1 MRNRKKGLAL
11 LLLVVMLT
19 GLLAVPASAAGAP
32 YIRQVEAG
40 KWTSWAVT
48 STGDLYGWGKCSTA
62 ELFNGKTGSNVP
74 VKLMSGVK
82 SVSASSVEVQPLF
95 EVRKY
100 DDYGYI
106 AYGAEPGTVLT
117 IIKENGDLYTWGDN
131 TCFQLG
137 KGYYE
142 AVQESYE
149 PYFVMGDV
157 VKAATS
163 DHACAAITEN
173 GDLYFWGHNMARPYG
188 NGNGGDKLYDT
199 PTLILSDVKD
209 VELSDENIMALK
221 NDGSVWMMGTNLF
234 GVLARDEGLD
244 AMLVDEMTKVMDGC
258 TDIATGSRFAMAVKN
273 DGTLYGWG
281 YNGFTILGVE
291 LDDMEYTGTPIVIA
305 TNVKSVD
312 AGNHNAYFIKNDN
325 SLWSLGNNLRGERGI
340 GNDVGYEDPEGGV
353 PFAYPYYPTQVDA
366 NVHSVTVGANHVLYL
381 KNDGTMWGCGG
392 PEDNGEGGARL
403 GRGDVWGETVS
414 FVDDGQTFTSH
425 SAYQWHA
432 TQCGL
437 SYGSFAG
444 MFGPVQEEVELV
456 AGFSDVPADAYYRD
470 AVQWAVDR
478 GITSGTGGTTF
489 SPDRN
494 CTRAE
499 ILTFLWRA
507 MGSPAPKGDASFA
520 DVAANAYYA
529 DAAAWAAGEGIVP
542 GDRLDP
548 DASCTRAMAVE
559 FLWRAGGCQ
568 AIATDTG
575 FTDVPIS
582 ASYSTAV
589 EWAVIYGITSGTSES
604 TFSPDMVCTRGQIM
618 TFLYRAF
625 AM

>member
-62 ELFNGKTGSNVP
+62 ELFNGKTGSDLP

-82 SVSASSVEVQPLF
+82 SVSASSVEIQPTF

-142 AVQESYE
+142 AEQESYE

-163 DHACAAITEN
+163 DHACAAVTEN
-173 GDLYFWGHNMARPYG
+173 GDLYYWGYNLVYGYG
-188 NGNGGDKLYDT
+188 NSAKEHYPE
-199 PTLILSDVKD
+199 PTLILTGVKD
-209 VELSDENIMALK
+209 VELSEYNVVALK
-221 NDGSVWMMGTNLF
+221 EDGSVWMMGSDRCGAMT
-234 GVLARDEGLD
+234 RDVGELGS
-244 AMLVDEMTKVMDGC
+244 LVNEMTKVMDGC
-258 TDIATGSRFAMAVKN
+258 KDIAAGCGFTMAVKN

-281 YNGFTILGVE
+281 WNAYAALGIHWDTKYVA
-291 LDDMEYTGTPIVIA
+291 TPIVVA
-305 TNVKSVD
+305 TDVKSVD
-312 AGNHNAYFIKNDN
+312 AGSHNAYFIKNDN
-325 SLWSLGNNLRGERGI
+325 TLWSIGNGQRGGRGI
-340 GNDVGYEDPEGGV
+340 GNAISYTAADGATY
-353 PFAYPYYPTQVDA
+353 AYPYYPTQVAAD
-366 NVHSVTVGANHVLYL
+366 VHSVSSGANHMLFL
-381 KNDGTMWGCGG
+381 TNDGTMWGCGG
-392 PEDNGEGGARL
+392 PEGAGEGGSML

-414 FVDDGQTFTSH
+414 FVDDGQTFTSFT
-425 SAYQWHA
+425 AYQWHA

-444 MFGPVQEEVELV
+444 MFGPVQEGVELV

-478 GITSGTGGTTF
+478 GITSGTGRTTF

-507 MGSPAPKGDASFA
+507 MGSPAPKGGASFD
-520 DVAANAYYA
+520 DVASGAYYA
-529 DAAAWAAGEGIVP
+529 DAAAWAAGEGIVL
-542 GDRLDP
+542 GNRLDP
-548 DASCTRAMAVE
+548 DAPCTRAMAVE

>member
-62 ELFNGKTGSNVP
+62 ELFNGKTGSDLP

-82 SVSASSVEVQPLF
+82 SVSASSVEIQPTF

-142 AVQESYE
+142 AEQESYE

-163 DHACAAITEN
+163 DHACAAVTEN
-173 GDLYFWGHNMARPYG
+173 GDLYYWGYNLVYGYG
-188 NGNGGDKLYDT
+188 NSAKEHYPE
-199 PTLILSDVKD
+199 PTLILTGVKD
-209 VELSDENIMALK
+209 VELSEYNVVALK
-221 NDGSVWMMGTNLF
+221 EDGSVWMMGSDRCGAMT
-234 GVLARDEGLD
+234 RDVGELGS
-244 AMLVDEMTKVMDGC
+244 LVNEMTKVMDGC
-258 TDIATGSRFAMAVKN
+258 KDIAAGCGFTMAVRN

-281 YNGFTILGVE
+281 WNAYAALGIHWDTKYVA
-291 LDDMEYTGTPIVIA
+291 TPIVVA
-305 TNVKSVD
+305 TDVKSVD
-312 AGNHNAYFIKNDN
+312 AGSHNAYFIKNDN
-325 SLWSLGNNLRGERGI
+325 TLWSIGNGQRGGRGI
-340 GNDVGYEDPEGGV
+340 GNAISYTAADGATY
-353 PFAYPYYPTQVDA
+353 AYPYYPTQVAAD
-366 NVHSVTVGANHVLYL
+366 VHSVSSGANHMLFL

-392 PEDNGEGGARL
+392 PEGAGEGGSML

-414 FVDDGQTFTSH
+414 FVDDGQTFTSFT
-425 SAYQWHA
+425 AYQWHA

-507 MGSPAPKGDASFA
+507 MGSPAPKGGASFD
-520 DVAANAYYA
+520 DVASGAYYA
-529 DAAAWAAGEGIVP
+529 DAAAWAAGEGIVL
-542 GDRLDP
+542 GNRLDP
-548 DASCTRAMAVE
+548 DAPCTRAMAVE

>member
-48 STGDLYGWGKCSTA
+48 STGDLYGWGKCSAA
-62 ELFNGKTGSNVP
+62 ELFNGKTGSDLP

-82 SVSASSVEVQPLF
+82 SVSASSVEIQPTF

-142 AVQESYE
+142 AEQESYE

-163 DHACAAITEN
+163 DHACAAVTEN
-173 GDLYFWGHNMARPYG
+173 GDLYYWGYNLVYGYG
-188 NGNGGDKLYDT
+188 NSAKEHYPE
-199 PTLILSDVKD
+199 PTLILTGVKD
-209 VELSDENIMALK
+209 VELSEYNVVALK
-221 NDGSVWMMGTNLF
+221 EDGSVWMMGSDRCGAMT
-234 GVLARDEGLD
+234 RDVGELGS
-244 AMLVDEMTKVMDGC
+244 LVNEMTKVMDGC
-258 TDIATGSRFAMAVKN
+258 KDIAAGCGFTMAVRN

-281 YNGFTILGVE
+281 WNAYAALGIHWDTKYVA
-291 LDDMEYTGTPIVIA
+291 TPIVVA
-305 TNVKSVD
+305 TDVKSVD
-312 AGNHNAYFIKNDN
+312 AGSHNAYFIKNDN
-325 SLWSLGNNLRGERGI
+325 TLWSIGNGQRGGRGI
-340 GNDVGYEDPEGGV
+340 GNAISYTAADGATY
-353 PFAYPYYPTQVDA
+353 AYPYYPTQVAAD
-366 NVHSVTVGANHVLYL
+366 VHSVSSGANHMLFL
-381 KNDGTMWGCGG
+381 TNDGTMWGCGG
-392 PEDNGEGGARL
+392 PEGAGEGGSML

-414 FVDDGQTFTSH
+414 FVDDGQTFTSFT
-425 SAYQWHA
+425 AYQWHA

-489 SPDRN
+489 SSDRN

-507 MGSPAPKGDASFA
+507 MGSPAPKGGASFD
-520 DVAANAYYA
+520 DVASGAYYA
-529 DAAAWAAGEGIVP
+529 DAAAWAAGEGIVL
-542 GDRLDP
+542 GNRLDP
-548 DASCTRAMAVE
+548 DAPCTRAMAVE

>member
-62 ELFNGKTGSNVP
+62 ELFNGKTGSDLP

-82 SVSASSVEVQPLF
+82 SVSASSVEIQPTF

-142 AVQESYE
+142 AEQESYE

-163 DHACAAITEN
+163 DHACAAVTEN
-173 GDLYFWGHNMARPYG
+173 GDLYYWGYNLVYGYG
-188 NGNGGDKLYDT
+188 NSAKEHYPE
-199 PTLILSDVKD
+199 PTLILTGVKD
-209 VELSDENIMALK
+209 VELSEYNVVALK
-221 NDGSVWMMGTNLF
+221 EDGSVWMMGSDRCGAMT
-234 GVLARDEGLD
+234 RDVGELGS
-244 AMLVDEMTKVMDGC
+244 LVNEMTKVMDGC
-258 TDIATGSRFAMAVKN
+258 KDIAAGCGFTMAVKN

-281 YNGFTILGVE
+281 WNAYAALGIHWDTKYVA
-291 LDDMEYTGTPIVIA
+291 TPIVVA
-305 TNVKSVD
+305 TDVKSVD
-312 AGNHNAYFIKNDN
+312 AGSHNAYFIKNDN
-325 SLWSLGNNLRGERGI
+325 TLWSIGNGQRGGRGI
-340 GNDVGYEDPEGGV
+340 GNAISYTAADGATY
-353 PFAYPYYPTQVDA
+353 AYPYYPTQVAAD
-366 NVHSVTVGANHVLYL
+366 VHSVSSGANHMLFL
-381 KNDGTMWGCGG
+381 TNDGTMWGCGG
-392 PEDNGEGGARL
+392 PEGAGEGGSML

-414 FVDDGQTFTSH
+414 FVDDGQTFTSFT
-425 SAYQWHA
+425 AYQWHA

-444 MFGPVQEEVELV
+444 MFGPVQEGVELV

-507 MGSPAPKGDASFA
+507 MGSPAPKGGASFD
-520 DVAANAYYA
+520 DVASGAYYA
-529 DAAAWAAGEGIVP
+529 DAAAWAAGEGIVL
-542 GDRLDP
+542 GNRLDP
-548 DASCTRAMAVE
+548 DAPCTRAMAVE

-604 TFSPDMVCTRGQIM
+604 TFSPDMVCTRGQIV

>member
-1 MRNRKKGLAL
+1 MGLVLSANLIWMYFFWEITSVISFL
-11 LLLVVMLT
+11 L
-19 GLLAVPASAAGAP
+19 
-32 YIRQVEAG
+32 I
-40 KWTSWAVT
+40 
-48 STGDLYGWGKCSTA
+48 
-62 ELFNGKTGSNVP
+62 
-74 VKLMSGVK
+74 
-82 SVSASSVEVQPLF
+82 
-95 EVRKY
+95 
-100 DDYGYI
+100 GYTRT
-106 AYGAEPGTVLT
+106 E
-117 IIKENGDLYTWGDN
+117 
-131 TCFQLG
+131 
-137 KGYYE
+137 E
-142 AVQESYE
+142 AVHNSFRALWMNLLGGLGFAIAIAVAASTLGSAQL
-149 PYFVMGDV
+149 GDV

-163 DHACAAITEN
+163 DHACAAVTEN
-173 GDLYFWGHNMARPYG
+173 GDLYYWGYNLVYGYG
-188 NGNGGDKLYDT
+188 NSAKEHYPE
-199 PTLILSDVKD
+199 PTLILTGVKD
-209 VELSDENIMALK
+209 VELSEYNVVALK
-221 NDGSVWMMGTNLF
+221 EDGSVWMMGSDRCGAMT
-234 GVLARDEGLD
+234 RDVGELGS
-244 AMLVDEMTKVMDGC
+244 LVNEMTKVMDGC
-258 TDIATGSRFAMAVKN
+258 KDIAAGCGFTMAVKN

-281 YNGFTILGVE
+281 WNAYAALGIHWDTKYVA
-291 LDDMEYTGTPIVIA
+291 TPIVVA
-305 TNVKSVD
+305 TDVKSVD
-312 AGNHNAYFIKNDN
+312 AGSHNAYFIKNDN
-325 SLWSLGNNLRGERGI
+325 TLWSIGNGQRGGRGI
-340 GNDVGYEDPEGGV
+340 GNAISYTAADGATY
-353 PFAYPYYPTQVDA
+353 AYPYYPTQVAAD
-366 NVHSVTVGANHVLYL
+366 VHSVSSGANHMLFL
-381 KNDGTMWGCGG
+381 TNDGTMWGCGG
-392 PEDNGEGGARL
+392 PEGAGEGGSML

-414 FVDDGQTFTSH
+414 FVDDGQTFTSFT
-425 SAYQWHA
+425 AYQWHA

-507 MGSPAPKGDASFA
+507 MGSPAPKGGASFD
-520 DVAANAYYA
+520 DVASGAYYA
-529 DAAAWAAGEGIVP
+529 DAAAWAAGEGIVL
-542 GDRLDP
+542 GNRLDP
-548 DASCTRAMAVE
+548 DAPCTRAMAVE

>member
-48 STGDLYGWGKCSTA
+48 STGDLYGWGQCSTA
-62 ELFNGKTGSNVP
+62 ELFNGKTGSDLP

-82 SVSASSVEVQPLF
+82 SVSASSVEIQPTF

-142 AVQESYE
+142 AEQESYE

-163 DHACAAITEN
+163 DHACAAVTEN
-173 GDLYFWGHNMARPYG
+173 GDLYYWGYNLVYGYG
-188 NGNGGDKLYDT
+188 NSAKEHYPE
-199 PTLILSDVKD
+199 PTLILTGVKD
-209 VELSDENIMALK
+209 VELSEYNVVALK
-221 NDGSVWMMGTNLF
+221 EDGSVWMMGSDRCGAMT
-234 GVLARDEGLD
+234 RDVGELGS
-244 AMLVDEMTKVMDGC
+244 LVNEMTKVMDGC
-258 TDIATGSRFAMAVKN
+258 KDIAAGCGFTMAVKN

-281 YNGFTILGVE
+281 WNAYAALGIHWDTKYVA
-291 LDDMEYTGTPIVIA
+291 TP
-305 TNVKSVD
+305 
-312 AGNHNAYFIKNDN
+312 YFIKNDN
-325 SLWSLGNNLRGERGI
+325 TLWSIGNGQRGGRGI
-340 GNDVGYEDPEGGV
+340 GNAISYTAADGATY
-353 PFAYPYYPTQVDA
+353 AYPYYPTQVAAD
-366 NVHSVTVGANHVLYL
+366 VHSVSSGANHMLFL
-381 KNDGTMWGCGG
+381 TNDGTMWGCGG
-392 PEDNGEGGARL
+392 PEGAGEGGSML

-414 FVDDGQTFTSH
+414 FVDDGQTFTSFT
-425 SAYQWHA
+425 AYQWHA

-507 MGSPAPKGDASFA
+507 MGSPAPKGGASFD
-520 DVAANAYYA
+520 DVASGAYYA
-529 DAAAWAAGEGIVP
+529 DAAAWAAGEGIVL
-542 GDRLDP
+542 GNRLDP
-548 DASCTRAMAVE
+548 DAPCTRAMAVE

>member
-1 MRNRKKGLAL
+1 M
-11 LLLVVMLT
+11 
-19 GLLAVPASAAGAP
+19 
-32 YIRQVEAG
+32 
-40 KWTSWAVT
+40 
-48 STGDLYGWGKCSTA
+48 
-62 ELFNGKTGSNVP
+62 
-74 VKLMSGVK
+74 
-82 SVSASSVEVQPLF
+82 
-95 EVRKY
+95 
-100 DDYGYI
+100 
-106 AYGAEPGTVLT
+106 
-117 IIKENGDLYTWGDN
+117 
-131 TCFQLG
+131 
-137 KGYYE
+137 
-142 AVQESYE
+142 
-149 PYFVMGDV
+149 
-157 VKAATS
+157 
-163 DHACAAITEN
+163 
-173 GDLYFWGHNMARPYG
+173 
-188 NGNGGDKLYDT
+188 
-199 PTLILSDVKD
+199 
-209 VELSDENIMALK
+209 ELSEYNVVALK
-221 NDGSVWMMGTNLF
+221 EDGSVWMMGSDRCGAMT
-234 GVLARDEGLD
+234 RDVGELGS
-244 AMLVDEMTKVMDGC
+244 LVNEMTKVMDGC
-258 TDIATGSRFAMAVKN
+258 KDIAAGCGFTMAVRN

-281 YNGFTILGVE
+281 WNAYAALGIHWDTKYVA
-291 LDDMEYTGTPIVIA
+291 TPIVVA
-305 TNVKSVD
+305 TDVKSVD
-312 AGNHNAYFIKNDN
+312 AGSHNAYFIKNDN
-325 SLWSLGNNLRGERGI
+325 TLWSIGNGQRGGRGI
-340 GNDVGYEDPEGGV
+340 GNAISYTAADGATY
-353 PFAYPYYPTQVDA
+353 AYPYYPTQVAAD
-366 NVHSVTVGANHVLYL
+366 VHSVSSGANHMLFL
-381 KNDGTMWGCGG
+381 TNDGTMWGCGG
-392 PEDNGEGGARL
+392 PEGAGEGGSML

-414 FVDDGQTFTSH
+414 FVDDGQTFTSFT
-425 SAYQWHA
+425 AYQWHV

-507 MGSPAPKGDASFA
+507 MGSPAPKGGASFD
-520 DVAANAYYA
+520 DVASGAYYA
-529 DAAAWAAGEGIVP
+529 DAAAWAAGEGIVL
-542 GDRLDP
+542 GNRLDP
-548 DASCTRAMAVE
+548 DAPCTRAMAVE

>member
-1 MRNRKKGLAL
+1 MRKHTKAVSL
-11 LLLVVMLT
+11 LLAVLLLA
-19 GLLAVPASAAGAP
+19 GLLAVPASAAGKP

-40 KWTSWAVT
+40 KWNSWAVT
-48 STGDLYGWGKCSTA
+48 STGDLYGWGKCITA
-62 ELFNGKTGSNVP
+62 GLFNGKTGSDVP

-82 SVSASSVEVQPLF
+82 SVSASSVELQVTF

-100 DDYGYI
+100 DDYGDI
-106 AYGAEPGTVLT
+106 SYGAEPGTVLT
-117 IIKENGDLYTWGDN
+117 IVKENGDLYTWGDN
-131 TCFQLG
+131 ICYQLG

-142 AVQESYE
+142 AEQATYE
-149 PYFVMGDV
+149 PYFVMSDV
-157 VKAATS
+157 VKAATN
-163 DHACAAITEN
+163 DHACAAVTED
-173 GDLYFWGHNMARPYG
+173 GDLYFWGHNIARRYG
-188 NGNGGDKLYDT
+188 NGSGGGTLYAT

-209 VELSDENIMALK
+209 VEMSEENVMALK

-234 GVLARDEGLD
+234 GVLARDEGQD
-244 AMLVDEMTKVMDGC
+244 AKLVDEMTKVMDGC
-258 TDIATGSRFAMAVKN
+258 TDIATGNRFAMAVKN

-281 YNGFTILGVE
+281 YNAFTALGVRF
-291 LDDMEYTGTPIVIA
+291 DDMEYTGTPIAIA

-325 SLWSLGNNLRGERGI
+325 SLWSLGSNIRGERGI

-353 PFAYPYYPTQVDA
+353 SYAYPNYPTQVATD
-366 NVHSVTVGANHVLYL
+366 VHSVSGGVNHMLYL

-392 PEDNGEGGARL
+392 PEGAGEGGSIL

-456 AGFSDVPADAYYRD
+456 AGFSDVAANAYYRD
-470 AVQWAVDR
+470 AVEWAVDR
-478 GITSGTGGTTF
+478 GITSGTGGTAF
-489 SPDRN
+489 SPDRS

-507 MGSPAPKGDASFA
+507 KGSPAPEGDASFA
-520 DVAANAYYA
+520 DVAPNAYYA
-529 DAAAWAAGEGIVP
+529 DAAAWAAGEGIVL
-542 GDRLDP
+542 GNRLDP
-548 DASCTRAMAVE
+548 DAPCTRAMAVE
-559 FLWRAGGCQ
+559 FIWRAEGCQ

-575 FTDVPIS
+575 FTDVSIS
-582 ASYSTAV
+582 DSYSTAV
-589 EWAVIYGITSGTSES
+589 EWAVIYGITSGTSET
-604 TFSPDMVCTRGQIM
+604 TFSPDLVCTRAQIV
-618 TFLYRAF
+618 TFLHRAYG
-625 AM
+625 A